1 MTKAEFLFNIVTTS
15 GVPIYRQLLDQINTL
30 IASGR
35 LKPGDFLPSIRQVGK
50 ELEINPMTAS
60 KAYSI
65 LEREGILKN
74 CRGQGMQ
81 ILTASSP
88 IKNYKDRKKVIQP
101 LLERVITNAY
111 QLALQRKDV
120 LEMLD
125 TLWKEKTNE

>member
-1 MTKAEFLFNIVTTS
+1 MTKADFLFHIIATS

-30 IASGR
+30 IVSGR

-65 LEREGILKN
+65 LEREGVLKN

-81 ILTASSP
+81 VVVTSRP
-88 IKNYKDRKKVIQP
+88 MKNYKDRKKVIQP
-101 LLERVITNAY
+101 LLEQVITHAH
-111 QLALQRKDV
+111 QLTLLREDV

-125 TLWKEKTNE
+125 TSWKEKINE

>member
-1 MTKAEFLFNIVTTS
+1 MTKADFLFHIITTS

-65 LEREGILKN
+65 LEREGVLKN

-88 IKNYKDRKKVIQP
+88 QKNYKHRKKVIQP
-101 LLERVITNAY
+101 LLERIITHAH

>member
-1 MTKAEFLFNIVTTS
+1 MTKADFLFHIITTS

-65 LEREGILKN
+65 LEREGVLKN

-88 IKNYKDRKKVIQP
+88 IKNHKDRKKVIQP
-101 LLERVITNAY
+101 LLEGVITHAY

-120 LEMLD
+120 LEMLN

>member
-1 MTKAEFLFNIVTTS
+1 MTKADFLFHIITTS

-35 LKPGDFLPSIRQVGK
+35 LKSGDFLPSIRQVGK

-65 LEREGILKN
+65 LEREGVLKN

-88 IKNYKDRKKVIQP
+88 MKNYKDRKKVIQP
-101 LLERVITNAY
+101 SLERVITNAY

>member
-1 MTKAEFLFNIVTTS
+1 MTKADFLFHIITTS

-30 IASGR
+30 IVSGR
-35 LKPGDFLPSIRQVGK
+35 LKSGDFLPSIRQVGK

-65 LEREGILKN
+65 LEREGVLKN

-81 ILTASSP
+81 VVATSRP
-88 IKNYKDRKKVIQP
+88 IKNYKDRKRFIQP
-101 LLERVITNAY
+101 LLEQVIIHAH
-111 QLALQRKDV
+111 QLTLPREDV

-125 TLWKEKTNE
+125 TLWKEKINE

>member
-1 MTKAEFLFNIVTTS
+1 MTKADFLFHIITTS

-88 IKNYKDRKKVIQP
+88 VKNYKDRKKVIQP